1 MPNASAIRY
10 RKNMYAPYL
19 FSKIC
24 IQILLYPQSNSHTP
38 FRKPCC
44 IYIQH
49 IPCHVF
55 HFLSPGVGRNMQD
68 RPGMGCL
75 NTPAAPLSRHS
86 YPRTPPR
93 LPCSPAEVSLSPG
106 FQDSLPALPHAGNA
120 AHIFPSSV
128 TIPRSTCIKVLPHTL
143 KQANISPRS
152 SPLIIF
158 QCPGCFVSL
167 HTDIPFR
174 QV

>member
-1 MPNASAIRY
+1 MLHIHTAHPLPCFFI
-10 RKNMYAPYL
+10 
-19 FSKIC
+19 FSPPVWDGIC
-24 IQILLYPQSNSHTP
+24 RTARH
-38 FRKPCC
+38 
-44 IYIQH
+44 
-49 IPCHVF
+49 
-55 HFLSPGVGRNMQD
+55 
-68 RPGMGCL
+68 GCL
-75 NTPAAPLSRHS
+75 NTLQPPFTPQLS
-86 YPRTPPR
+86 
-93 LPCSPAEVSLSPG
+93 PCSPAEVSLSPG

-174 QV
+174 QIKTARTFIVKVRCLSICL